1 MKERSM
7 TWHIKGGWS
16 LWTADAESITNS
28 VVVVQGG
35 VDGGYTK
42 EKIRIVEGVC
52 LLSNDELYWDD
63 LKQIKPSR
71 GGLHTCMRTDTVSL
85 QASSASLD
93 DGETEQLLQE
103 EASECSSITTLT
115 PSAITPQRHAQHSL
129 PDTGWVSV
137 RKPSTESEVWRRP
150 PALYALSR
158 PSLPNIHMQ
167 SPVFRAGTNTQRW
180 IGTEHSNSCICKLM
194 VHINLVRHN

>member
-1 MKERSM
+1 M
-7 TWHIKGGWS
+7 
-16 LWTADAESITNS
+16 
-28 VVVVQGG
+28 
-35 VDGGYTK
+35 DGGYTK

-52 LLSNDELYWDD
+52 LLSNEELYWDD

-129 PDTGWVSV
+129 PDTGWAST
-137 RKPSTESEVWRRP
+137 RKPSTESEV
-150 PALYALSR
+150 
-158 PSLPNIHMQ
+158 
-167 SPVFRAGTNTQRW
+167 
-180 IGTEHSNSCICKLM
+180 
-194 VHINLVRHN
+194 

>member
-1 MKERSM
+1 MLLS
-7 TWHIKGGWS
+7 
-16 LWTADAESITNS
+16 SI
-28 VVVVQGG
+28 QGG

-52 LLSNDELYWDD
+52 LLSNEELYWDD

-115 PSAITPQRHAQHSL
+115 PSAITPQRHSQHTL
-129 PDTGWVSV
+129 PDTGWAST
-137 RKPSTESEVWRRP
+137 RKPSTESEV
-150 PALYALSR
+150 
-158 PSLPNIHMQ
+158 
-167 SPVFRAGTNTQRW
+167 
-180 IGTEHSNSCICKLM
+180 
-194 VHINLVRHN
+194 

>member
-1 MKERSM
+1 MNNVVTAPHGEGLHISYVIGGVLTILAILILIAALIIYRHKKSKFADPGVSNLTYSNPSYRTSTQEVKIEASQKPPIYNQLRYKKE
-7 TWHIKGGWS
+7 
-16 LWTADAESITNS
+16 
-28 VVVVQGG
+28 GG

-52 LLSNDELYWDD
+52 LLSNEELYWDD

-129 PDTGWVSV
+129 PDTGWAST
-137 RKPSTESEVWRRP
+137 RKPSTESEV
-150 PALYALSR
+150 
-158 PSLPNIHMQ
+158 
-167 SPVFRAGTNTQRW
+167 
-180 IGTEHSNSCICKLM
+180 
-194 VHINLVRHN
+194 

>member
-1 MKERSM
+1 MGRFSPIQIHKRRTFEPVQEFPDECFFFFFV
-7 TWHIKGGWS
+7 WFLFLPWI
-16 LWTADAESITNS
+16 
-28 VVVVQGG
+28 QGG

-52 LLSNDELYWDD
+52 LLSNEELYWDD

-115 PSAITPQRHAQHSL
+115 PSAITPQRHSQHTL
-129 PDTGWVSV
+129 PDTGWAST
-137 RKPSTESEVWRRP
+137 RKPSTESEV
-150 PALYALSR
+150 
-158 PSLPNIHMQ
+158 
-167 SPVFRAGTNTQRW
+167 
-180 IGTEHSNSCICKLM
+180 
-194 VHINLVRHN
+194 

>member
-1 MKERSM
+1 MERFSPKKKI
-7 TWHIKGGWS
+7 WAAAGISWPWQVFFLS
-16 LWTADAESITNS
+16 SI
-28 VVVVQGG
+28 QGG

-52 LLSNDELYWDD
+52 LLSSEELYWDD

-103 EASECSSITTLT
+103 EVSECSSITTLT
-115 PSAITPQRHAQHSL
+115 PSAITPQRHSQHTL
-129 PDTGWVSV
+129 PDTGWAST
-137 RKPSTESEVWRRP
+137 RKPSTESEVWGKP
-150 PALYALSR
+150 P
-158 PSLPNIHMQ
+158 
-167 SPVFRAGTNTQRW
+167 PVVCFISTSVT
-180 IGTEHSNSCICKLM
+180 
-194 VHINLVRHN
+194 

>member
-1 MKERSM
+1 M
-7 TWHIKGGWS
+7 T
-16 LWTADAESITNS
+16 NC

-52 LLSNDELYWDD
+52 LLSNEELYWDD

-129 PDTGWVSV
+129 PDTGWASV
-137 RKPSTESEVWRRP
+137 RKPSTESEV
-150 PALYALSR
+150 
-158 PSLPNIHMQ
+158 
-167 SPVFRAGTNTQRW
+167 
-180 IGTEHSNSCICKLM
+180 
-194 VHINLVRHN
+194 